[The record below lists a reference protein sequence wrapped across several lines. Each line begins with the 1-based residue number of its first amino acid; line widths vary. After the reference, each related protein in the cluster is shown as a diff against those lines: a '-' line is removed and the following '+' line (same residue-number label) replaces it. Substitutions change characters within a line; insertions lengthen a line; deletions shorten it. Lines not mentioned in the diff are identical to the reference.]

1 MKKRPV
7 SGYIFPYLR
16 SRVILLIT
24 ITASAGMAVLVLYLY
39 RVPAESIFYALLLAA
54 CVMVA
59 AAAVDLISFCRRHS
73 ALSNASGS
81 TGDITGMLPEP
92 SGQIQKDYDRLVRE
106 LYDKHNETLA
116 ASAAARS
123 EMSDYYAMWVH
134 QIKTP
139 IQAMRLLMDENEKN
153 SQKGI
158 ELFRIEQYVEMALS
172 YVRLG
177 SEQTDYVLKEYDI
190 DTVVRRAVRKYAPVF
205 IAKKIA
211 VDCRDTGIRA
221 VTDEKWMQFVIE
233 QLLSNSLKYTK
244 KGTVTIYSDKDN
256 VLTIEDTGIG
266 IAREDISRVTQ
277 KGFTGYNG
285 RTGNKSTGL
294 GLYLSGEILK
304 RLSHT
309 MTIDSEEGIGTR
321 VSLDLSRQEQI
332 YE

>member
-1 MKKRPV
+1 MNKGPV
-7 SGYIFPYLR
+7 SGYILPYLR
-16 SRVILLIT
+16 SRIRII
-24 ITASAGMAVLVLYLY
+24 ITAAVSAAVAVLALYLY
-39 RVPAESIFYALLLAA
+39 RVPGESIFYALLLAA
-54 CVMVA
+54 CVMA
-59 AAAVDLISFCRRHS
+59 AAAVPDIISFCRRHRALENVAGS
-73 ALSNASGS
+73 A
-81 TGDITGMLPEP
+81 GDITDVLPVP
-92 SGQIQKDYDRLVRE
+92 AGQIQQDYDRLVRG
-106 LYDKHNETLA
+106 LYEKYNEILA

-134 QIKTP
+134 QVKTP
-139 IQAMRLLMDENEKN
+139 IQAMRLLMDEEEKN

-177 SEQTDYVLKEYDI
+177 SEHTDYVLREYDI
-190 DTVVRRAVRKYAPVF
+190 DVIVRRAVRKYAPVF

-211 VDCRDTGIRA
+211 VDCRSTGIRA
-221 VTDEKWMQFVIE
+221 VTDEKWLQFVIE

-244 KGTVTIYSDKDN
+244 KGTITIYSDKDN

-294 GLYLSGEILK
+294 GLYLSGEVLK

-309 MTIDSEEGIGTR
+309 MTIESEEGIGTR
-321 VSLDLSRQEQI
+321 VSLDLSRQERI